1 MSEEFGS
8 DFLTIEDENGETFEM
23 EVLGTFEYNGNE
35 YLAALPA
42 DMDETDPDFGIVLL
56 RIEEEDGEEVY
67 ASIDDDD
74 ELDAVY
80 QTYMQILESED
91 DEEESED

>member
-1 MSEEFGS
+1 MSETFGN
-8 DFLTIEDENGETFEM
+8 DFLTIEDEDGSVFEL
-23 EVLGTFEYNGNE
+23 EVLGTFEHADQE

-42 DMDETDPDFGIVLL
+42 DMEETDPDFGIILL
-56 RIEEEDGEEVY
+56 RVEEENGEELY

-80 QTYMQILESED
+80 QAYMQILMEED
-91 DEEESED
+91 DGEEE

>member
-1 MSEEFGS
+1 MSETFGN
-8 DFLTIEDENGETFEM
+8 DFLTIEDEDGSVFEL
-23 EVLGTFEYNGNE
+23 EVLGTFEHGEQE

-42 DMDETDPDFGIVLL
+42 DMEETDPYFGIILL
-56 RIEEEDGEEVY
+56 RVEEEDGEELY

-80 QTYMQILESED
+80 QTYMQILMEED
-91 DEEESED
+91 DEEEE

>member
-1 MSEEFGS
+1 MSETFGN
-8 DFLTIEDENGETFEM
+8 DFLTIEDEDGSVFEL
-23 EVLGTFEYNGNE
+23 EVLGTFEHNDNE

-42 DMDETDPDFGIVLL
+42 DMEETDPEFGIVLL

-80 QTYMQILESED
+80 QVYMQIITEE
-91 DEEESED
+91 DEEEEE

>member
-1 MSEEFGS
+1 MSETFGN
-8 DFLTIEDENGETFEM
+8 DFLTIEDEDGSVFEL
-23 EVLGTFEYNGNE
+23 EVLGTFECGDQE

-42 DMDETDPDFGIVLL
+42 DMDENDPEFGIVLL

-67 ASIDDDD
+67 ASIDDDN

-80 QTYMQILESED
+80 QTYMQILT
-91 DEEESED
+91 EEEEAEEEE

>member
-1 MSEEFGS
+1 MSETFGN
-8 DFLTIEDENGETFEM
+8 DFLTIEDEDGSVFEL
-23 EVLGTFEYNGNE
+23 EVLGTFEHDGKE

-42 DMDETDPDFGIVLL
+42 DMEETDPDFGIILL
-56 RIEEEDGEEVY
+56 RVEEENGEELY

-80 QTYMQILESED
+80 QTYMQILMEED
-91 DEEESED
+91 DGEEE

>member
-23 EVLGTFEYNGNE
+23 EVLGTFEYNDNE

-56 RIEEEDGEEVY
+56 RVEEEDGEEVY

-91 DEEESED
+91 DEEE